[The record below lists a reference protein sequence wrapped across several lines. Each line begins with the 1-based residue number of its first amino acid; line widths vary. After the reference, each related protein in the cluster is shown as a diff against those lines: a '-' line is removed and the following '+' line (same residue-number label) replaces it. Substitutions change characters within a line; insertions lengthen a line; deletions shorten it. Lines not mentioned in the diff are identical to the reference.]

1 MENLPQKE
9 EWDEELLVEQMLP
22 QRGNRSVEK
31 ELDLI
36 ERKIPLPD
44 YFLLLALY
52 HWKAKLVFFAVKPVT
67 VDPKL
72 AKNELLL
79 QDIGMFPLSSDSGT
93 RAARGL
99 ILGED
104 LQGVRSC
111 Q

>member
-44 YFLLLALY
+44 YFLLPALY
-52 HWKAKLVFFAVKPVT
+52 PLKSEACFFAVKPVT

-72 AKNELLL
+72 AKNEL
-79 QDIGMFPLSSDSGT
+79 QMISSRSPAAGHRHVSAFLRFRNTSGT
-93 RAARGL
+93 A
-99 ILGED
+99 
-104 LQGVRSC
+104 V
-111 Q
+111 